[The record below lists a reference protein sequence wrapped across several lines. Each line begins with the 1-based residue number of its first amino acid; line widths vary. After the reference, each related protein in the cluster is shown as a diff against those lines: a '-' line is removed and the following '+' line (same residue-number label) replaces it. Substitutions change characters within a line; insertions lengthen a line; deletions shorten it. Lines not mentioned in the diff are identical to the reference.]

1 MERDARRQRG
11 RRPFVFTNLKA
22 GTGVD
27 TIVDWLRHELLL
39 TPA

>member
-1 MERDARRQRG
+1 MERDARRSGAAGPSCSPPEG
-11 RRPFVFTNLKA
+11 RHR
-22 GTGVD
+22 VD